1 MFQGCWLSHGSNN
14 TQIVAEELEV
24 EKLESENLESEKL
37 KSEIFNKIKNKIDM
51 IMIRTLISK

>member
-1 MFQGCWLSHGSNN
+1 M
-14 TQIVAEELEV
+14 AEELEI